1 MDQDTANKLFDVGA
15 FMLFMDAPPNLEFGI
30 DYNAWT
36 VGPLFKGVKLI
47 PPGLH
52 FIYFSTTSN
61 EGTQGIRTGF
71 FHFFESQ
78 EVLVRE
84 WNPQIEDLRDESDLD
99 PVQVER
105 IRSNIRSFDRN
116 MGPYPL
122 DPPIYFQRWKK
133 LTNYI
138 TPGLVRRVLPNNGKV
153 SHIPEKL
160 SDISNQDTN
169 TINDKRLGKAIEKE
183 EGMDFTVFDLR
194 KSFPNGASG
203 DIVTRWSLDK
213 SWLAGQLL
221 ENIYHNGDKLEILCP
236 KCSLTDCLAIDF
248 KVLLGELQ
256 LSFVC
261 LLMAQN
267 FSGFNQWKKLVQ
279 LLCSC
284 SELMTEKPDLFLQF
298 MDVLQ
303 FQLDE
308 CPEDFYRD
316 ILSEGN
322 FTSVMLKTLQR
333 NIPGSEERLVSR
345 YTKLRYFIMNKFD
358 WKVTEND
365 QEDEDEDD
373 APTIVNLEEE

>member
-1 MDQDTANKLFDVGA
+1 MDQETANKLFEVGA

-36 VGPLFKGVKLI
+36 IGPLFKGVKLI

-52 FIYFSTTSN
+52 FIYFSTTSK
-61 EGTQGIRTGF
+61 EGAQGIRTGF

-78 EVLVRE
+78 EILVRE

-105 IRSNIRSFDRN
+105 IRSNIKSFDRN

-122 DPPIYFQRWKK
+122 DPPIYYQRWKK

-153 SHIPEKL
+153 SHLPDKSVDL
-160 SDISNQDTN
+160 SDQDTN
-169 TINDKRLGKAIEKE
+169 TVNDKRLGKAIEKE
-183 EGMDFTVFDLR
+183 EGMDFTAFDLR

-203 DIVTRWSLDK
+203 DEVTRWSLDK
-213 SWLAGQLL
+213 SWLAGHLL
-221 ENIYHNGDKLEILCP
+221 QNVYHNDYRIM
-236 KCSLTDCLAIDF
+236 
-248 KVLLGELQ
+248 LGELQ

-267 FSGFNQWKKLVQ
+267 FSGFNQWKKLVH

-284 SELMTEKPDLFLQF
+284 SELMSEKPDLFIEF

-345 YTKLRYFIMNKFD
+345 YSKLRYFIVNKFD
-358 WKVTEND
+358 WKVAD
-365 QEDEDEDD
+365 HEDEEEDEDD
-373 APTIVNLEEE
+373 APVIVDLEE